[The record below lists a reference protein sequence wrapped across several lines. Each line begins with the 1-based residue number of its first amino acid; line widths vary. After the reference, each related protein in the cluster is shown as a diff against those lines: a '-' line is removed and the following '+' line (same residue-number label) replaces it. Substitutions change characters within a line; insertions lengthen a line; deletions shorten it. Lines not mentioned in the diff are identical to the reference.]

1 MKNII
6 IYTATI
12 LMSLSL
18 WNCTGRTGPNLNPEP
33 DRNTFKKTPA
43 WFNVKPKKDGYI
55 YTTSVATSRD
65 YQTSISK
72 ATVDARKQLAE
83 TLDSEVKGV
92 TDRVIEETGLGADSE
107 FTDNFTN
114 TAEII
119 VESTIQGAE
128 VINQETVEVKSDE
141 GDIFRSWILL
151 EYDQGYQQKRLLDAI
166 KADKVLYDKLRATE
180 LLGEMEEKVEA
191 YRKRKAQ

>member
-33 DRNTFKKTPA
+33 NRTTFKQTPD
-43 WFNVKPKKDGYI
+43 WFNNKPKAEGYK
-55 YTTSVATSRD
+55 YTTSVAESRD
-65 YQTSISK
+65 YQSSISK

-83 TLDSEVKGV
+83 TLESEVSGL
-92 TDRVIEETGLGADSE
+92 TDLVIRETGLGADSD
-107 FTDNFTN
+107 FTSDFKN

-119 VESTIQGAE
+119 VSSTIQGAE
-128 VINQETVEVKSDE
+128 VIKQETAEVKSD
-141 GDIFRSWILL
+141 GSDIFRSWILL
-151 EYDQGYQQKRLLDAI
+151 EYDQGYQQKKMLDAI
-166 KADKVLYDKLRATE
+166 KVDKVLHDKLESTE
-180 LLGEMEEKVEA
+180 LLKEMQEKVEA
-191 YRKRKAQ
+191 YRKRKGL

>member
-1 MKNII
+1 
-6 IYTATI
+6 
-12 LMSLSL
+12 MSLSL

-33 DRNTFKKTPA
+33 DRSTFKKTPD

-119 VESTIQGAE
+119 VARTIQGAE
-128 VINQETVEVKSDE
+128 VTNQETVEVKSDE
-141 GDIFRSWILL
+141 GDIFRSYILL
-151 EYDQGYQQKRLLDAI
+151 EYDHGYQQKQLLDAI
-166 KADKVLYDKLRATE
+166 KADKVLHDQLRASE
-180 LLGEMEEKVEA
+180 LLDEMEEKVEA